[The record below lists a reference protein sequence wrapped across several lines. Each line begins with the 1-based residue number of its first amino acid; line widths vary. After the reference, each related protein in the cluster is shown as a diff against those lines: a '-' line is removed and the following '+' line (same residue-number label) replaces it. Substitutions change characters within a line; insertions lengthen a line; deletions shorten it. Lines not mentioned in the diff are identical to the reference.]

1 MKLIRMKKKTV
12 ILILGLTFI
21 LISGFIITSRA
32 IYNSRFKTNYNA
44 PADRKEA
51 WIQDLT
57 HFQKNYYK
65 VCKSF
70 SVDSIYKSNQI
81 IDSIKENIDSFSDN
95 KIKLL
100 ISHCVSMV

>member
-1 MKLIRMKKKTV
+1 MKKKTV

-51 WIQDLT
+51 SCIPET
-57 HFQKNYYK
+57 PNKPSVKN
-65 VCKSF
+65 
-70 SVDSIYKSNQI
+70 
-81 IDSIKENIDSFSDN
+81 
-95 KIKLL
+95 
-100 ISHCVSMV
+100 IS